1 MSKSTIIKYIFLN
14 IFMTGLTAAFLFTEL
29 LCPIAFMALVGV
41 LYCWWISVPLFLFV
55 NWLAYRFVDDNID
68 ERRGVIFA
76 TLGGFIGGFVAVHTQ
91 NKDYSK
97 KRTINVIFNIW
108 LYVAVIYPIMVGI
121 LFLTGYYSML

>member
-1 MSKSTIIKYIFLN
+1 MSKNTIVKYIFLN

-76 TLGGFIGGFVAVHTQ
+76 ALGGFIGGFIAVHTP
-91 NKDYSK
+91 NKDYPK
-97 KRTINVIFNIW
+97 KRTINVIFNLW
-108 LYVAVIYPIMVGI
+108 LYIAVIYPIMVGI
-121 LFLTGYYSML
+121 LFLTGFYSML

>member
-1 MSKSTIIKYIFLN
+1 MSKSMIIKYIFLN
-14 IFMTGLTAAFLFTEL
+14 IFITGLTAAFLFTEL
-29 LCPIAFMALVGV
+29 LCPIAFMVLVSV

-76 TLGGFIGGFVAVHTQ
+76 ALGGFIGGFVAVHTQ

-108 LYVAVIYPIMVGI
+108 LYIAIIYPIMVGI